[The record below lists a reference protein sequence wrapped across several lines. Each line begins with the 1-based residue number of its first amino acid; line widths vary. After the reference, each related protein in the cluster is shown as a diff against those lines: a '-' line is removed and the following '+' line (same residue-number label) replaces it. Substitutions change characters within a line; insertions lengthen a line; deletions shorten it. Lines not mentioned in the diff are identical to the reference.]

1 MAPCF
6 LHESMRII
14 RAGIP
19 ARLITRTAR
28 KEVPD
33 RWRCLCEIRLC
44 SLSSRSRSIRKRWAK
59 RWRCTAT
66 LKKRRARRNPRYSG
80 TGYAE
85 RRVLF
90 LPFDRSRLSL
100 PRNSREKLRDSD
112 SLSFFFLTPPRQSP
126 KSLGIAL
133 FDCAEG
139 WRVHPTKS
147 GQDRRR
153 EFNDRKPSPL
163 GFRLLPVR
171 GVQRGCHHIGLH
183 AIDRRRHPTPRSVQ
197 RNRYCDR
204 VLGHVDLAAG
214 ILWRA

>member
-6 LHESMRII
+6 LHESMRIT

-28 KEVPD
+28 KEVPG
-33 RWRCLCEIRLC
+33 RWRCSCEIRPC

-66 LKKRRARRNPRYSG
+66 LRKRRARRNPRYSG
-80 TGYAE
+80 TGYGE
-85 RRVLF
+85 RRI
-90 LPFDRSRLSL
+90 LPFPSFPALL
-100 PRNSREKLRDSD
+100 FLRDSYFF
-112 SLSFFFLTPPRQSP
+112 SFFCNFQFCASCQSLKP
-126 KSLGIAL
+126 LGIAL
-133 FDCAEG
+133 FNCAEG

-183 AIDRRRHPTPRSVQ
+183 AIDRRRHATPRPVQ
-197 RNRYCDR
+197 RNRYRDR